1 MEGEATTGSRRRPLR
16 WELRCLRISWVVYWW
31 RTTSCTPSLPRRA
44 ALVPSRNLLSD
55 RKSRSPFVEEGWA
68 TGATPRVLA
77 GQAKVLGRLG
87 VGGGGHSSTTAMWEN
102 RRAKIPRFLPPAWIW
117 RKGMWTSTARKLSF
131 GAMPRPPPHPRL
143 GVAGAGWGRPPPRPL
158 VAHCPETKLWGHEL
172 GATPLVG

>member
-87 VGGGGHSSTTAMWEN
+87 VGGGSFLHHRHVGKPACED
-102 RRAKIPRFLPPAWIW
+102 PPLPPP
-117 RKGMWTSTARKLSF
+117 RLDMEKRDVDVHCPETKLW
-131 GAMPRPPPHPRL
+131 GHAAPPPSPPP
-143 GVAGAGWGRPPPRPL
+143 WCGRGRVGSSPPRPL

-172 GATPLVG
+172 GATPLVS